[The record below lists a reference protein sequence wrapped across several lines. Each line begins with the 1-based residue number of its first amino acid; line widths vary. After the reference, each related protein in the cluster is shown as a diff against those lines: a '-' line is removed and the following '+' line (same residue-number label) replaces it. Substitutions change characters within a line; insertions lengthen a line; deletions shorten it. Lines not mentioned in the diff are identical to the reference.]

1 MGTSIAHHAAQRT
14 NPLTEPVVLIE
25 KNRLGAGSSGA
36 SGGILHQAYSDR
48 LLAGMSR
55 DAIKTYA
62 NIQSATG
69 RSVGYRRTGV
79 LVLADG
85 PDSAHREQL
94 ERDSDMHRS
103 IGIIAELVNAEEM
116 RALCPGIEVTDDA
129 VGSFQPEGG
138 FVDAHRTIQTFATL
152 ARNAGVATRI
162 GVTQPEVMVEKGRVV
177 GVRTE
182 EDMFEAT
189 IVVLCVGAWT
199 PQMLSGLGV
208 DLPLRIVRVEEHYL
222 EMPPVDVGED
232 ESDLGEG
239 QSGES
244 ETRFMFDP
252 LDLMPVPHP
261 VLIDMGADYALRP
274 DPRRARS
281 RISRIDTSNAELIDG
296 PKCIGE
302 EVQSEFA
309 TWAREVASNRMPVYK
324 DMEARGGTQ
333 SALVLTPDGLPI
345 VSSVPGI
352 EGLYLVAGFSGNDFH
367 LAPSVGEGMAQ
378 MMLGQPVSAFDP
390 AAFSAT
396 RF

>member
-1 MGTSIAHHAAQRT
+1 M
-14 NPLTEPVVLIE
+14 TEPVVLIE
-25 KNRLGAGSSGA
+25 KNRLGSGSSGA

-62 NIQSATG
+62 HMQSATG

-79 LVLADG
+79 LLLADDG
-85 PDSAHREQL
+85 GGVHREQL
-94 ERDSDMHRS
+94 EKDLEMHRS
-103 IGIIAELVNAEEM
+103 IGIVADAVNADEI
-116 RALCPGIEVTDDA
+116 RALCPGIEVADDA
-129 VGSFQPEGG
+129 MGSFQPEGG
-138 FVDAHRTIQTFATL
+138 FVAANRTIQTFATL

-162 GVTQPEVMVEKGRVV
+162 GMTQPEVMVEKGRVV

-189 IVVLCVGAWT
+189 TVVLSVGAWT
-199 PQMLSGLGV
+199 PKMLSGLGV
-208 DLPLRIVRVEEHYL
+208 DLPLRMVRVEEHYL

-232 ESDLGEG
+232 EGDFGEG
-239 QSGES
+239 QSGEF

-261 VLIDMGADYALRP
+261 VLVDLEGDYSLRP
-274 DPRRARS
+274 DPRHARS
-281 RISRIDTSNAELIDG
+281 RISRLDVGSAEVIDAPD
-296 PKCIGE
+296 CIGA
-302 EVQSEFA
+302 EVGPEF
-309 TWAREVASNRMPVYK
+309 TGWAREVASKRMPVYK
-324 DMEARGGTQ
+324 DMEARGGAQ

-345 VSSVPGI
+345 VSPVPGI

-378 MMLGQPVSAFDP
+378 MVLGQPVSAFDP
-390 AAFSAT
+390 DVFSAT

>member
-1 MGTSIAHHAAQRT
+1 MGTSIAYQAAQRT

-62 NIQSATG
+62 NIQSSTG

-79 LVLADG
+79 LLLADG
-85 PDSAHREQL
+85 GDGVHREQL
-94 ERDSDMHRS
+94 DRDLAMHRS
-103 IGIIAELVNAEEM
+103 IGIVADSVNAEEI
-116 RALCPGIEVTDDA
+116 RALCPGIEVVDDA
-129 VGSFQPEGG
+129 MGSFQPEGG

-162 GVTQPEVMVEKGRVV
+162 GMTQPEVIVEQGRVV

-189 IVVLCVGAWT
+189 TVVLSVGAWT

-208 DLPLRIVRVEEHYL
+208 DLPLRMVCVEEHYL
-222 EMPPVDVGED
+222 EMPPVDVGDD
-232 ESDLGEG
+232 EDLGEG
-239 QSGES
+239 QSGEF
-244 ETRFMFDP
+244 ETRFMLDP

-261 VLIDMGADYALRP
+261 VLIDLAADYALRP
-274 DPRRARS
+274 DPRRDRS
-281 RISRIDTSNAELIDG
+281 RISRIDTSSAEVIDG
-296 PKCIGE
+296 PKCIGAE
-302 EVQSEFA
+302 ANPKFA
-309 TWAREVASNRMPVYK
+309 GWARDVVSKRMPVYK

-333 SALVLTPDGLPI
+333 SALVLTPDGYPI
-345 VSSVPGI
+345 VAPVPGI

-378 MMLGQPVSAFDP
+378 MVLGQPVSAFDP
-390 AAFSAT
+390 VAFSAT